1 MKSNKE
7 LNRAISAILDEPE
20 TYDVRRDL
28 RIIKSGLSRDGADE
42 YLNLEVSPQE
52 DPNRFTITSTP
63 SPNYVGDTD
72 LALYA
77 AKRIAE
83 RNECTFVLSLETGTW
98 KAAFGN
104 WGDCAEVS
112 GSNPAYVT
120 CVSILKFMGKL

>member
-7 LNRAISAILDEPE
+7 LNRAISALLDEPE
-20 TYDVRRDL
+20 TYDVRENL
-28 RIIKSGLSRDGADE
+28 RIVHSGLTREAAEDFLKAVEDGPLQ
-42 YLNLEVSPQE
+42 Y
-52 DPNRFTITSTP
+52 TITS
-63 SPNYVGDTD
+63 SPCSNYTGDTD

-104 WGDCAEVS
+104 WGDCSEYS
-112 GSNPAYVT
+112 GSNAAYVT
-120 CVSILKFMGKL
+120 VVSILKFMGKL